1 MSKNAKMKKLG
12 ADTQKK
18 VRGGRV
24 AKKIAAPSRHA
35 DGVVADPKVKGKFR
49 IVSAKEAK
57 LNAKSAAC
65 WHMYGCPF
73 CNSYSADRKDA
84 VVE

>member
-24 AKKIAAPSRHA
+24 AKKIAAPSLHA

>member
-18 VRGGRV
+18 VRGGKV
-24 AKKIAAPSRHA
+24 AKKIAPPSRHA
-35 DGVVADPKVKGKFR
+35 DGVVADPNVKGKFR
-49 IVSAKEAK
+49 IVSDKEAK
-57 LNAKSAAC
+57 LKAKSAAC

-73 CNSYSADRKDA
+73 CNSYSAEQSSK
-84 VVE
+84 